1 MTDSFYVPER
11 VMAIFAHPDDI
22 EFGCAGTIARWV
34 SAGAVGRYVLLTSG
48 DVGIADPGMTK
59 ARAAEIREAEQSA
72 AAKIVGVEEVVYL
85 REPDGMLENTLSLRK
100 RLVRELRRFQ
110 PEVVICGD
118 PTVVFAGSSYINHPD
133 HRAAGAAALDA
144 VFPAAGQ
151 PNLFEE
157 LAEEGL
163 SAHKVRKV
171 YVMSFGED
179 GDTFVNISQTMDLK
193 LEALRKHE
201 SQIRD
206 WDPAPMLREWAVG
219 AAKGKEMGFAESF
232 RVITLE
238 SDEAWDKRN
247 GAGGEE
253 QGAD

>member
-1 MTDSFYVPER
+1 MENSFYAPKK

-22 EFGCAGTIARWV
+22 EFGCAGTVARWV
-34 SAGAVGRYVLLTSG
+34 EAGAEGCYVLLTSG
-48 DVGIADPGMTK
+48 DVGIADEGMTK
-59 ARAAEIREAEQSA
+59 ARAAEIRESEQTA
-72 AAKIVGVEEVVYL
+72 AAKAVGVEEVVYL

-100 RLVRELRRFQ
+100 RLVREIRRFR

-118 PTVVFAGSSYINHPD
+118 PTVVFAGSNYINHPD

-157 LAEEGL
+157 LGEEGL
-163 SAHKVRKV
+163 RAHKVRKV
-171 YVMSFGED
+171 YVMSFGAG
-179 GDTFVNISQTMDLK
+179 GDTYVNVSGTMDLK

-206 WDPAPMLREWAVG
+206 WDPEPMLREWASN
-219 AAKGKEMGFAESF
+219 AAKGKEMDYAEAF

-238 SDEAWDKRN
+238 SDEEWAKRN
-247 GAGGEE
+247 GAIK
-253 QGAD
+253 AD

>member
-1 MTDSFYVPER
+1 
-11 VMAIFAHPDDI
+11 
-22 EFGCAGTIARWV
+22 
-34 SAGAVGRYVLLTSG
+34 
-48 DVGIADPGMTK
+48 
-59 ARAAEIREAEQSA
+59 
-72 AAKIVGVEEVVYL
+72 
-85 REPDGMLENTLSLRK
+85 
-100 RLVRELRRFQ
+100 
-110 PEVVICGD
+110 
-118 PTVVFAGSSYINHPD
+118 
-133 HRAAGAAALDA
+133 
-144 VFPAAGQ
+144 
-151 PNLFEE
+151 
-157 LAEEGL
+157 
-163 SAHKVRKV
+163 
-171 YVMSFGED
+171 
-179 GDTFVNISQTMDLK
+179 MDLK